1 MEQHKKEAISFNCG
15 DDFGHGADWYVTA
28 RPA

>member
-1 MEQHKKEAISFNCG
+1 MEALSLNCG
-15 DDFGHGADWYVTA
+15 DDFGHGADWYVSA